1 MQINGRTRPRLR
13 GRSISSDAAVLFFFL
28 AFVLRATSGGP
39 SSDEAHVLRHHS
51 RRAITVDPRYV
62 GFHFTAEPESV
73 VVQADSRVLLHCR
86 HSTTPPKTNGY
97 LENRIEWRKDGAP
110 LRGVRQAGRILVL
123 SNGSL
128 AIENVASADEGKYQC
143 VVHVTT
149 LQENVKTT
157 WTFLSRRATL
167 QLASLSEFEIQPE
180 NRSVYKGDSVVF
192 QCVVDSQPTAA
203 VEWFHN
209 DRPLKMHEGISIL
222 PVSST
227 LEISDAQF
235 QHKGSYH
242 CVARNG
248 DSSKKSQVAT
258 LEVAEDTRMAVSEPP
273 RFVIEPQSRVVV
285 EGQAVIL
292 ECVANGWPK
301 TNVKW
306 LKDSS
311 TVELGSDR
319 IRKAGSSSLL
329 ILNVNLSDSGVY
341 TCRASNGEE
350 SVDSSA
356 TLFVK
361 QAPVISVKP
370 VDEVSQ
376 ETNDVEMQCEAKGVP
391 APIVSWYK
399 NGEMLTSSE
408 YFVIQNNR
416 LNILGL
422 VRDDQG
428 VYECIAENDVGSAQG
443 FAQLL
448 VDKADTS
455 STETAAGLIGEP
467 SLPSEP
473 LGLTVVSAG
482 SRTVNLQWDAPLKR
496 HGNLLV
502 YHIFFREEG
511 SSRERTLNSSVSSVT
526 LAHLQPDTIYL
537 VRVAAESEMGMGKS
551 TEEMHVR
558 TTKEQAV
565 PGRVQNLRAKVLS
578 PEAIAVDWDPPSAT
592 GPEAVRYKLF
602 YIPKQAD
609 ANEKETQVL
618 MLKTSYVLHGME
630 KDTEYEVR
638 VEAEGANG
646 AGLSSEVLTVRT
658 LSDAP
663 SGPPTGV
670 RAEAVDMSSVQ
681 LRWEPPALEH
691 RNGKITGYRLKYK
704 TKLRGSKGNTLVVDG
719 DIKDHTITN
728 LDPGTSYMLRI
739 AAVNQNGTGPY
750 TDWIR
755 VDTPLEEKEENQIA
769 GAPLELRV
777 QPGFDSI
784 HLTWLPPRDDDIMI
798 RGYQVGWGINVP
810 DVELVQV
817 GSSLRQYTI
826 TGLKPNRDYVISLR
840 AFNRIGNG
848 FPIYETVRT
857 TNFGQRLTPGG
868 GPFKNAKETTKNK
881 HNMTPIGVRAES
893 VSSNSIRVSW
903 TDPNEDE
910 HALLFNVPLFTIRYS
925 SSSDGGGQ
933 QRYMNTSE
941 PEHVVDGL
949 RPNTQYEFAVRII
962 GSTQWSMAAVNR
974 TQPAAPSSAP
984 RDLTIIPTQDPN
996 TIILNWQPPKY
1007 ANGEV
1012 EEYLIYYTDRADT
1025 PDSNWLVDS
1034 VKGDRL
1040 SIQVTKLVPKTAYY
1054 FKVQARNVKGY
1065 GPLSSVSSYTPPG
1078 MGGYRTGGM
1087 GGTVGHKNGAS
1098 FSFNLDLIKTNML
1111 YVIIGLV
1118 VFIIILL
1125 SVIVACICL
1134 CRSKDSEKRRQQGYM
1149 QGRTLGGRNGK
1160 TPSGTGPDLW
1170 IRNGEGVRAGDYVE
1184 SPECALS
1191 ELKRLTQQHPVDS
1204 PPPRYQTLQESTSSS
1219 ASKPRSF
1226 PHRVVGF
1233 REPPDE
1239 DAASTTTTLM
1249 TRSSLDSSTVVPPP
1263 PPRSILVGK
1272 ANPILMTQS
1281 ATAYPSEAES
1291 NGTLSRSYHQ
1301 SSTSLESRQRTPQ
1314 VIYTGNSRQPIA
1326 KIDFSDHG
1334 SSTYGSQTAL
1344 QSGTPPPPTQLP
1356 PQPPTIEGY
1365 RTIRVP
1371 GSSSGLKSFTNMP
1384 SMQSPSHQLPIE
1396 KTAHIV
1402 RPVVV
1407 ASPTNRDGK
1416 VPSVMMSHKSSENLP
1431 IGRAKA
1437 QPRVNVSSIYSPYS
1451 VACIQNTADVVDG
1464 KMSACSD
1471 AASELTPLQPSH
1483 SIEELHA
1490 QMENLD
1496 TMIDDLQALQHEFN
1510 TVN

>member
-1 MQINGRTRPRLR
+1 MQINDALLFFSLTVLV
-13 GRSISSDAAVLFFFL
+13 SAAV
-28 AFVLRATSGGP
+28 VEETP
-39 SSDEAHVLRHHS
+39 HVLRHHS

-62 GFHFTAEPESV
+62 GFHFTAEPENV
-73 VVQADSRVLLHCR
+73 VAQADSRVLLHCR
-86 HSTTPPKTNGY
+86 HSTSPKTNGGGY

-128 AIENVASADEGKYQC
+128 SIENVAVADEGKYQC

-149 LQENVKTT
+149 LNDNEKAT

-167 QLASLSEFEIQPE
+167 QLASLNQFEIQPE
-180 NRSVYKGDSVVF
+180 NRRAYKGDSVVF
-192 QCVVDSQPTAA
+192 QCITDSQPTAA
-203 VEWFHN
+203 IEWFHN
-209 DRPLKMHEGISIL
+209 DRPLKIRDGTSIL
-222 PVSST
+222 PVSSS
-227 LEISDAQF
+227 LEIADVQF
-235 QHKGSYH
+235 QHKGTYH

-248 DSSKKSQVAT
+248 DLSKKSQEAT
-258 LEVAEDTRMAVSEPP
+258 LEVLEDTRSTVVEPP
-273 RFVIEPQSRVVV
+273 RFVIEPRSKVVV

-292 ECVANGWPK
+292 ECAANGWPK
-301 TNVKW
+301 TNIKW

-311 TVELGSDR
+311 ALEVGTDR
-319 IRKAGSSSLL
+319 IRKAGLSSLL

-341 TCRASNGEE
+341 TCRAGNGDE

-356 TLFVK
+356 TVFVK
-361 QAPVISVKP
+361 QSPVIKVKP

-376 ETNDVEMQCEAKGVP
+376 ETNDVEMQCDATGVP
-391 APIVSWYK
+391 TPIVSWFK

-408 YFVIQNNR
+408 YFVIRNNR

-428 VYECIAENDVGSAQG
+428 VYECIAENDAGSAQG

-448 VDKADTS
+448 VDKADTT
-455 STETAAGLIGEP
+455 STETAAGIIGEP

-473 LGLTVVSAG
+473 LGLVVMSAG
-482 SRTVNLQWDAPLKR
+482 SRTLNLQWDPPLKR
-496 HGNLLV
+496 HGHLLV

-511 SSRERTLNSSVSSVT
+511 SSRERTLNSTVSSVT

-537 VRVAAESEMGMGKS
+537 VRVVAENEMGMGKS
-551 TEEMHVR
+551 TDEVHVR

-578 PEAIAVDWDPPSAT
+578 PEAIAVDWDPPSST

-602 YIPKQAD
+602 YIPKNAD
-609 ANEKETQVL
+609 SNEKETQVL
-618 MLKTSYVLHGME
+618 MVKTSYVLHGME
-630 KDTEYEVR
+630 KDTEYEIR
-638 VEAEGANG
+638 VEAEGVNG

-663 SGPPTGV
+663 SGPPTSV
-670 RAEAVDMSSVQ
+670 RAEAVDMSSIQ
-681 LRWEPPALEH
+681 LRWEPPTPEH
-691 RNGKITGYRLKYK
+691 RNGRITGYRLKYK

-728 LDPGTSYMLRI
+728 LDPGSSYTIRI

-784 HLTWLPPRDDDIMI
+784 HMTWLPPRDDDIMI
-798 RGYQVGWGINVP
+798 RGYQIGWGINVP

-868 GPFKNAKETTKNK
+868 GAFKNSKEQMKNK
-881 HNMTPIGVRAES
+881 NHLTPMGVRAES

-903 TDPNEDE
+903 TDPNEEE
-910 HALLFNVPLFTIRYS
+910 HAHLFNVPLFIIRYS
-925 SSSDGGGQ
+925 SSSDDGGKY
-933 QRYMNTSE
+933 RTVNTSE
-941 PEHVVDGL
+941 TEHIVDGL
-949 RPNTQYEFAVRII
+949 RPNTQYEFAVKII
-962 GSTQWSMAAVNR
+962 SSNQWSMTTVNR

-1012 EEYLIYYTDRADT
+1012 EEYMIYYTDRADT

-1040 SIQVTKLVPKTAYY
+1040 SIQVTKLVPKTTYY

-1065 GPLSSVSSYTPPG
+1065 GPLSSVSSYAPPEL
-1078 MGGYRTGGM
+1078 GGYSKGGF
-1087 GGTVGHKNGAS
+1087 GGGSSHDRKGAS
-1098 FSFNLDLIKTNML
+1098 FNFFNHDIVKNNML
-1111 YVIIGLV
+1111 YVIIGVV
-1118 VFIIILL
+1118 VFIIVLPFI
-1125 SVIVACICL
+1125 IMACICM

-1149 QGRTLGGRNGK
+1149 QGRTLGSRNGK

-1170 IRNGEGVRAGDYVE
+1170 IRNGEGVRASEYIDT
-1184 SPECALS
+1184 PECALN
-1191 ELKRLTQQHPVDS
+1191 ELKRLAQHPVDS

-1219 ASKPRSF
+1219 KARPF

-1233 REPPDE
+1233 REPPDD
-1239 DAASTTTTLM
+1239 DATSTTTTLM
-1249 TRSSLDSSTVVPPP
+1249 TRSSRDSSTVVPPP

-1272 ANPILMTQS
+1272 ANPIRMTQS
-1281 ATAYPSEAES
+1281 AIAYTSDAES

-1314 VIYTGNSRQPIA
+1314 VIYTGNNRQPIA

-1356 PQPPTIEGY
+1356 PQPPVIEGY

-1384 SMQSPSHQLPIE
+1384 TMQSPSHQLPIE

-1402 RPVVV
+1402 RPVVI

-1416 VPSVMMSHKSSENLP
+1416 PPTVMMSHKSSENLP

-1451 VACIQNTADVVDG
+1451 VACIQNTADVIDG
-1464 KMSACSD
+1464 KITACSD
-1471 AASELTPLQPSH
+1471 TASELTPLQPSH
-1483 SIEELHA
+1483 SIEELNA